1 MTDSLWRK
9 RQDQGEEHMKEPWEI
24 WQDTKKNV
32 YESERSTYDRSTVIS
47 IGEAACEICGKHTTI
62 MEIDTSDG
70 EYNLFDCCKP
80 CFEKLWEKNNG

>member
-1 MTDSLWRK
+1 
-9 RQDQGEEHMKEPWEI
+9 MKEPWEI

-32 YESERSTYDRSTVIS
+32 YKSEHSTYDRSTGIH
-47 IGEAACEICGKHTTI
+47 IGEAACEICGERKTI

-70 EYNLFDCCKP
+70 EYNSFDCCKP